1 MFKEELIMDDIKI
14 LIVEDDAII
23 SMDIEQRVKKH
34 GYIVSGVVDRPE
46 KVFANVMNERPD
58 IILMDI
64 NIKGDMDGVEVAEK
78 LLDEFDIH
86 VIYITAYSD
95 MSMRERALK
104 TEPLGYLVKPIRESE
119 LLEMLGYAAGK
130 LKFNQ

>member
-1 MFKEELIMDDIKI
+1 MKDIRI

-34 GYIVSGVVDRPE
+34 GCVVLGVVDRAE
-46 KVFANVMNERPD
+46 KVFEKVGTERPD
-58 IILMDI
+58 LVLMDI
-64 NIKGDMDGVEVAEK
+64 NIKGEMDGVSVAEK
-78 LLDEFDIH
+78 LLNDYNIH

-119 LLEMLGYAAGK
+119 LVEMLEYASEK
-130 LKFNQ
+130 VKKE